1 MRAVVVV
8 ESCFGCTAA
17 VARAVADGLR
27 SAGVLVEVTDA
38 ATAPPTV
45 HADLVLV
52 GAPTHN
58 RGLPTAASRGKAAS
72 KGAPRVELGVRE
84 WADRV
89 EALDGRVVAFST
101 RVASR
106 FAGSA
111 GKAIVTALKRQGVAA
126 TRGADFVVTGTAGP
140 LAEGELARAEAWARG
155 LVA

>member
-38 ATAPPTV
+38 ATAPPTL

-58 RGLPTAASRGKAAS
+58 MGLPTAASRGQAVS
-72 KGAPRVELGVRE
+72 KGAPRAEAGVRE
-84 WADRV
+84 WVDRV
-89 EALDGRVVAFST
+89 EALGGRVVAFST
-101 RVASR
+101 KVESR

-111 GKAIVTALKRQGVAA
+111 GKAIVKALKRQGVTAE
-126 TRGADFVVTGTAGP
+126 RGADFVVTGTAGP

-155 LVA
+155 LAA